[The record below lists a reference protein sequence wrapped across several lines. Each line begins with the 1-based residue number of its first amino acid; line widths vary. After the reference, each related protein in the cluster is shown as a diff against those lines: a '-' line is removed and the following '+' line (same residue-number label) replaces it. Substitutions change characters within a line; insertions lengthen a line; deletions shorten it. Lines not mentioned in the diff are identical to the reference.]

1 VDLLAR
7 GRDGRDLRHDGRY
20 FVSGVAFTVLIA
32 VPAVAHRWF
41 SLNAIV
47 AFWFAYIITRPLGAS
62 FADWLGV
69 SHARGGLNWGT
80 GGVSIGMAILIMG
93 VVAYLA
99 AREPVRPAGDYG

>member
-1 VDLLAR
+1 M
-7 GRDGRDLRHDGRY
+7 
-20 FVSGVAFTVLIA
+20 
-32 VPAVAHRWF
+32 AHRWF